1 MKENKTRTKIKI
13 CGISTI
19 EQVRLVNQ
27 YPIDLIGFVTY
38 EKSPRYA
45 SVDCIRQMIDYISGK
60 ISTVVLLVNPTRDYV
75 HKIIKTLQPSFLQ
88 FHGDETPKFCNQFD
102 YPYIKAIRVSPDLN
116 IERAIEHFN
125 PKGGFL
131 FDTWHPKKYGG
142 TGGTFDWDVLPNEL
156 KAPKILAGGLTST
169 NVGQA
174 IKIARPD
181 VVDVSGG
188 VESLKGIK
196 DERLIANFVDSVGS
210 ADMKINKK

>member
-1 MKENKTRTKIKI
+1 MKENKNRTKIKI

-88 FHGDETPKFCNQFD
+88 FHGDETPNFCNQFD
-102 YPYIKAIRVSPDLN
+102 YPYIKAIRVSPD
-116 IERAIEHFN
+116 
-125 PKGGFL
+125 
-131 FDTWHPKKYGG
+131 
-142 TGGTFDWDVLPNEL
+142 
-156 KAPKILAGGLTST
+156 S
-169 NVGQA
+169 NV
-174 IKIARPD
+174 
-181 VVDVSGG
+181 
-188 VESLKGIK
+188 LKG
-196 DERLIANFVDSVGS
+196 LPSLS
-210 ADMKINKK
+210 AK

>member
-1 MKENKTRTKIKI
+1 MTENKNRTKIKI

-142 TGGTFDWDVLPNEL
+142 TGGTFDWGCV
-156 KAPKILAGGLTST
+156 A
-169 NVGQA
+169 
-174 IKIARPD
+174 
-181 VVDVSGG
+181 
-188 VESLKGIK
+188 
-196 DERLIANFVDSVGS
+196 
-210 ADMKINKK
+210 